1 MSGLS
6 FAKSL
11 LLFQSTRP
19 MRGATARRKAYEHK
33 GKNFNPRAPCGARRR
48 RFPACLGGVDIS
60 IHAPHAGRD
69 GCSSSARTCWTNF
82 NPRAPCGARRSRF
95 SVAFPTETHFNPRA
109 PCGARRARG
118 SLRRGAINI
127 SIHAPHAGRDE
138 INAAVMRSP
147 PYFNPRAPCGARPVW
162 CVYVD
167 IHCTFQSTRPM
178 RGATGFCAKM
188 AVPMKDISIHAPHAG
203 RDACWRE
210 SKSRERT
217 FQSTRPMRGATRSSG
232 RCR

>member
-1 MSGLS
+1 
-6 FAKSL
+6 
-11 LLFQSTRP
+11 
-19 MRGATARRKAYEHK
+19 MRGAT
-33 GKNFNPRAPCGARRR
+33 GTPPFIFVFSP
-48 RFPACLGGVDIS
+48 IS

-69 GCSSSARTCWTNF
+69 SQF
-82 NPRAPCGARRSRF
+82 PRPAPCR
-95 SVAFPTETHFNPRA
+95 
-109 PCGARRARG
+109 C
-118 SLRRGAINI
+118 I